1 MQPKLTISASRDR
14 LEQDADRIAD
24 QVLAL
29 PAHPTVRG
37 APPRIQRVSGQLGRQ
52 ADAAPGSV
60 DRVLAS
66 PGRSM
71 EPALQEDMQQRF
83 GHDFSRVR
91 VHSGGAAEQSAR
103 EVNAHAYTVG
113 HHIVFGAGQLAPGPR
128 EGRRLIAHE
137 LTHVVQQESGVDQ
150 ITGFIQRYESPE
162 HQDLGDKYLEELFDF
177 IQREDGEK
185 WAKEHGID
193 PRRLVQDIAQDP
205 VRRNKA
211 IKVRP
216 GLELTPGQIISLMG
230 DFYATWKELQH
241 APKEEIDRLLAV
253 MAKERA
259 GGVDANVEYEKIT
272 QGRYTKLARVNTKH
286 FAPKN
291 RDAWQDLHLQA
302 MAKARQAATDKD
314 TSLMEEAYLMD
325 AAGGHF
331 LTDAFASGHLFDSA
345 KVEVAIRR
353 YLNDNPIREE
363 NPEMQALTAGMEAF
377 GLAAS
382 LVLKNVHDRMNAE
395 GFEVTNA
402 KGTKWKTYG
411 DNHLKNAQE
420 TRRIAAYA
428 VFVSRQQVTRA
439 KQGESPDASEV
450 LDLLPDAKT
459 VERATGQAYA
469 CIPRATREIALLVH
483 RNKGMLDTLKLGRPV
498 LPFVLK
504 SFVGTISDPGRRK
517 TLEDYE
523 RRRELD
529 STTPYPTA
537 PLIRFDF

>member
-1 MQPKLTISASRDR
+1 MSERCPGVRTRGSVDQSVLNAGGAHSRTPFMQPKLTISASRDR

-103 EVNAHAYTVG
+103 EVNADAYTVG

-150 ITGFIQRYESPE
+150 ITGLIQRYESPE

-259 GGVDANVEYEKIT
+259 SGVDANVEYEKIT

-314 TSLMEEAYLMD
+314 SSLD
-325 AAGGHF
+325 GGSLSH
-331 LTDAFASGHLFDSA
+331 GCG
-345 KVEVAIRR
+345 RR
-353 YLNDNPIREE
+353 P
-363 NPEMQALTAGMEAF
+363 
-377 GLAAS
+377 
-382 LVLKNVHDRMNAE
+382 
-395 GFEVTNA
+395 
-402 KGTKWKTYG
+402 
-411 DNHLKNAQE
+411 
-420 TRRIAAYA
+420 
-428 VFVSRQQVTRA
+428 
-439 KQGESPDASEV
+439 
-450 LDLLPDAKT
+450 LPD
-459 VERATGQAYA
+459 
-469 CIPRATREIALLVH
+469 
-483 RNKGMLDTLKLGRPV
+483 GRVRVRPPV
-498 LPFVLK
+498 RQRQ
-504 SFVGTISDPGRRK
+504 G
-517 TLEDYE
+517 
-523 RRRELD
+523 
-529 STTPYPTA
+529 
-537 PLIRFDF
+537 